1 MIDFF
6 LCCNIKY
13 YKMVFFFF
21 LFMIYFMFFLEFK
34 VNWDEN
40 GMVMFYIVCWN
51 VLYRL
56 VLVRILERIFI
67 VLIEMEK
74 DMICEVVKIVEIY
87 YLY

>member
-1 MIDFF
+1 
-6 LCCNIKY
+6 
-13 YKMVFFFF
+13 
-21 LFMIYFMFFLEFK
+21 MIYFMFFLEFK